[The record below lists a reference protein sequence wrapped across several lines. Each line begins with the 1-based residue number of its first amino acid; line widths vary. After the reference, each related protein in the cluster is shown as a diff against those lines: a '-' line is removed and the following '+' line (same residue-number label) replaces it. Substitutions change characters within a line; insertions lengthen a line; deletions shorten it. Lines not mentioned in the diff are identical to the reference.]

1 MEREQTF
8 QKLPTFEE
16 IEQGIYHREDD
27 LSIWLPERF
36 MTDENEYEDDILYLK
51 RMYPGIAK
59 EIAEFVEDECDK
71 MEYAGSM
78 MFDQYPDKVSV
89 MKLVGDIY
97 DKVKY
102 HDEKSPYLKHLIQVM
117 LCDEMHHRRCRY
129 RRKRRY
135 FF

>member
-16 IEQGIYHREDD
+16 IEQGIHHREDD
-27 LSIWLPERF
+27 LSIWLPERL
-36 MTDENEYEDDILYLK
+36 MKDENEYEDDILYLK

-102 HDEKSPYLKHLIQVM
+102 HDEKSPYLKHLVQVM